1 MKLDLAKAS
10 LSLVTFGCQSQFPLG
25 LNLLCLETTLTS
37 EKSSSRGTEKG
48 VKARTAQA
56 PAVKL
61 SAITS
66 PGQARAHSTK
76 LSPGPSL
83 SGGLYKSQG
92 HQKAVST
99 KYAAFCLKLKSCYS
113 TLFPQISNCRLC
125 ICISSSL
132 VSVKKRINGTRIS
145 KRGKKYPMSRNFC
158 TFCTIIEIVL
168 FSRGIL
174 LRLRNRF
181 EVRESHSFWL
191 TPGLLYV

>member
-1 MKLDLAKAS
+1 MYFSEKYNEWRVCNILHHFTVNLTKSALTDMKLDLAKAS

-56 PAVKL
+56 QRWAVKL

-92 HQKAVST
+92 IKKLCRPNLWPSVEIMLFNFIST
-99 KYAAFCLKLKSCYS
+99 
-113 TLFPQISNCRLC
+113 
-125 ICISSSL
+125 
-132 VSVKKRINGTRIS
+132 
-145 KRGKKYPMSRNFC
+145 
-158 TFCTIIEIVL
+158 
-168 FSRGIL
+168 
-174 LRLRNRF
+174 
-181 EVRESHSFWL
+181 
-191 TPGLLYV
+191 

>member
-1 MKLDLAKAS
+1 MYFSKKYNEWRVCNILHHFTVNLTKSALTDMKLDLAKAS

-92 HQKAVST
+92 HQKAVAT
-99 KYAAFCLKLKSCYS
+99 KSVAFCLTLKSGYL
-113 TLFPQISNCRLC
+113 TLFPH
-125 ICISSSL
+125 
-132 VSVKKRINGTRIS
+132 KKQ
-145 KRGKKYPMSRNFC
+145 
-158 TFCTIIEIVL
+158 L
-168 FSRGIL
+168 
-174 LRLRNRF
+174 
-181 EVRESHSFWL
+181 
-191 TPGLLYV
+191 